1 MNCLKVQDVPI
12 AYFEDFMEMLSIINF
27 LFVDFYVQLLDSRN
41 IMKLALFA
49 SKVNEKSLALLIS
62 H

>member
-12 AYFEDFMEMLSIINF
+12 AYFEDFMEVLSIINF

-41 IMKLALFA
+41 IMKLAPDEDKTIKIIML
-49 SKVNEKSLALLIS
+49 
-62 H
+62 